1 MTITMNEL
9 FNKLKSQLS
18 ALPKIFWIYLAALV
32 VAEAIGFALRPNEP
46 GLYTEY
52 SQFAPLA
59 VALGFLFVRENHKN
73 FRRSIYTYGISQFLF
88 LALDYTLGDAKGAG
102 HAGLYQIAT
111 LFVPLFIFWLVLFA
125 RWNVFRFR
133 EADSRRALLLSI
145 IAWGLFG
152 FAFPP
157 LPLGPAALV
166 LLVPWFIVLNRF
178 NRNTAIFATFWSGM
192 VYNTINYYWIYN
204 VMHVETAPSG
214 LICLGVMLLIAFFS
228 AYSVFAAFI
237 YTLAK
242 NAPRKLRTPLLV
254 LYPIFYAG
262 LEMTRTR
269 GDFAFP
275 WSHLGYVFGNN
286 LEMLQAL
293 SVIGI
298 FGYTALIVASN
309 MAVAK
314 AFESPWKLPAVGNR
328 TKFILAK
335 SPLAVP
341 LLILAI
347 LLVHGSVVLSK
358 PEAQPFYGADAPDTP
373 KMAMIQP
380 SIEQGEKWSKA
391 RYDSITAKTFGMVN
405 DSVAKGTDLII
416 LAETAI
422 PDHIRRQP
430 ETIKE
435 LHKLATNH
443 NAGILTGALDFRR
456 NEPGSSR
463 KYDIYNASFL
473 FTPDNFHSYQRYI
486 KKHLVPFSERI
497 PFDDIFPILNYVDLG
512 EGDFVPGKETPVYE
526 PFKWTPFICY
536 DAIFGDLVREAINAG
551 SRLMV
556 NITND
561 GWFGRST
568 APYQHLNLVRYR
580 AIENGMPTARL
591 ANSGI
596 SAFIDQYGHY
606 DLNTDIFVDAVI
618 QRKMQLKTR
627 DTPYQHY
634 GDSVETALLW
644 FFLIYVI
651 GAFAGAF
658 VKSRNP

>member
-1 MTITMNEL
+1 MRDFLI
-9 FNKLKSQLS
+9 KIKSQVS
-18 ALPKIFWIYLAALV
+18 VLPKIYRVYFAVLLLAELFTFS
-32 VAEAIGFALRPNEP
+32 IRPDEP
-46 GLYTEY
+46 GLY
-52 SQFAPLA
+52 SDLMQFLPFAI
-59 VALGFLFVRENHKN
+59 ALGFLCSRESRMH
-73 FRRSIYTYGISQFLF
+73 FRRHIYTYGILQFIF
-88 LALDYTLGDAKGAG
+88 LALDYTLGDDTGTG

-111 LFVPLFIFWLVLFA
+111 LFIPLFIFWLVLFA
-125 RWNVFRFR
+125 RWNVARFR
-133 EADSRRALLLSI
+133 EFDSRRALLLSS
-145 IAWGLFG
+145 IAWGLFA

-157 LPLGPAALV
+157 LPLGPASLV
-166 LLVPWFIVLNRF
+166 LLVPWFIVLDRN

-192 VYNTINYYWIYN
+192 IYNTINYYWIYN
-204 VMHVETAPSG
+204 VMNVDSAPSG

-242 NAPRKLRTPLLV
+242 NIKFGGRAWLLA

-275 WSHLGYVFGNN
+275 WSHLGYVFGNT
-286 LEMLQAL
+286 LELLQAL
-293 SVIGI
+293 SIIGI
-298 FGYTALIVASN
+298 FGYTALIIASN
-309 MAVAK
+309 MIVAK
-314 AFESPWKLPAVGNR
+314 AIESPWTRNTR
-328 TKFILAK
+328 DILAK
-335 SPLAVP
+335 LPLAVP
-341 LLILAI
+341 ALIFAI
-347 LLVHGSVVLSK
+347 LVIHGNIVLNK
-358 PEAQPFYGADAPDTP
+358 PEAQPFYGADAPETP
-373 KMAMIQP
+373 RMAMIQP

-391 RYDSITAKTFGMVN
+391 RFDSITAKTFGMVN
-405 DSVAKGTDLII
+405 DSVQKGTDLII
-416 LAETAI
+416 LAETAV

-430 ETIKE
+430 ATIKE
-435 LHKLATNH
+435 LHRLSERH
-443 NAGILTGALDFRR
+443 HAGILTGALDFHR
-456 NEPGSSR
+456 NKSGSPR

-473 FTPDNFHSYQRYI
+473 FTPEDPYSYQRYI

-497 PFDDIFPILNYVDLG
+497 PFDEIFPILNYVDLG

-526 PFKWTPFICY
+526 PFMWTPFICY

-596 SAFIDQYGHY
+596 SSFIDQYGHY

-644 FFLIYVI
+644 FFLAYVLACFGLVLI
-651 GAFAGAF
+651 N
-658 VKSRNP
+658 SRNKL